1 MPKIVSCKNLTL
13 GYDRHPAV
21 HHLSFDFQFGSLTA
35 IAGPNGGG
43 KSTLLKGITG
53 SLQPL
58 EGSLEFSNSQSVEV
72 AYLPQ
77 LSDVDPSFP
86 VTVIDFIS
94 MGLWND
100 IGSFSGISSSMED
113 RIYESISSLGLI
125 GYEDRP
131 IGTLSGGEMQR
142 VLFAR
147 LLLQDADLVLLDEP
161 FNSIDRQTTNF
172 LLHLTLKWHRE
183 GKTIVIALHD
193 LEDIRSNFPETLIL
207 GREMIAH
214 GRTEEVLTKENLSH
228 AHELC
233 KAFNQHADICSR
245 ITPSF
250 F

>member
-21 HHLSFDFQFGSLTA
+21 HHLSFDFEYGSLTA

-58 EGSLEFSNSQSVEV
+58 EGSLQFPNAQSVKV

-77 LSDVDPSFP
+77 QSNVDPSFP

-100 IGSFSGISSSMED
+100 IGSFFAISSSMRD

-147 LLLQDADLVLLDEP
+147 LLLQDAELVLLDEP
-161 FNSIDRQTTNF
+161 FNSIDRQTTDF
-172 LLHLTLKWHRE
+172 LLRLILEWNRE
-183 GKTIVIALHD
+183 GRTIIITLHD

-214 GRTEEVLTKENLSH
+214 GRTEEVLTEDNLSR

-233 KAFNQHADICSR
+233 KAFNEHADICSR

>member
-21 HHLSFDFQFGSLTA
+21 HHLSFDFEYGSLTA

-58 EGSLEFSNSQSVEV
+58 EGSLQFPNAQSVKV

-77 LSDVDPSFP
+77 QSNVDPSFP

-100 IGSFSGISSSMED
+100 IGSFFAISSSMRD

-147 LLLQDADLVLLDEP
+147 LLLQDAELVLLDEP
-161 FNSIDRQTTNF
+161 FNSIDRQTTDF
-172 LLHLTLKWHRE
+172 LLRLILEWNRE
-183 GKTIVIALHD
+183 GRTIIITLHD

-207 GREMIAH
+207 GREKIAH
-214 GRTEEVLTKENLSH
+214 GRTEEVLTEDNLSR

-233 KAFNQHADICSR
+233 KAFNEHADICSR

>member
-1 MPKIVSCKNLTL
+1 MPQIVSCKNLTL

-43 KSTLLKGITG
+43 KSTLIKGITG

-161 FNSIDRQTTNF
+161 FNSIDRQTTDF
-172 LLHLTLKWHRE
+172 LLHLILEWHRE
-183 GKTIVIALHD
+183 GRTIIIALHD

>member
-1 MPKIVSCKNLTL
+1 MPQIVSCKNLTL

-58 EGSLEFSNSQSVEV
+58 EGSLEFSNAQSVEV

-161 FNSIDRQTTNF
+161 FNSIDRQTTDF
-172 LLHLTLKWHRE
+172 LLHLILEWHRE
-183 GKTIVIALHD
+183 GRTIIIALHD